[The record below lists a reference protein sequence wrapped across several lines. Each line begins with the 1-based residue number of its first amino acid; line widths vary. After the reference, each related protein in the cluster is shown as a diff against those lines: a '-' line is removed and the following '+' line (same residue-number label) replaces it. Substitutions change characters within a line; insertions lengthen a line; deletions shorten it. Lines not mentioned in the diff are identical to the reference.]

1 MSLVTE
7 VFDFVKTN
15 PGVDGMQIQNHFS
28 NTVISDSI
36 SDLESRNAIKWISR
50 GYYAIKQQITE
61 LKLSLDDCITE
72 LENMIREKISTEC
85 PKCHVSAKGK
95 KQIDNTFGFRK
106 CSGKVIPQ
114 SYCKKCRNNKI
125 KTSYTHKSK
134 FDRLQATVDFV
145 PARVAKNMQNNIN
158 IEGVLV
164 QKEIKKEFLI
174 FSGCY
179 KYSCTAYLVD
189 DDNDMIKIRLWG
201 KDVSR
206 VVNGSRIKL
215 LRGYTTK
222 FNGEASVSLGFKGLL
237 EVISFG
243 EKIKPK
249 KSYSFKPQTIPDQFS
264 FENSIIDSTDN
275 VLNIEIHNNF
285 EQKRDDLKF

>member
-7 VFDFVKTN
+7 VFNFVKTN
-15 PGVDGMQIQNHFS
+15 PGVDGIQIQNHFS
-28 NTVISDSI
+28 NTVVSDSI
-36 SDLESRNAIKWISR
+36 SDLESRNAIKWTSR
-50 GYYAIKQQITE
+50 GYYAIKQQLTE
-61 LKLSLDDCITE
+61 FKLSLDDCITE
-72 LENMIREKISTEC
+72 LENIIKEKISTKC
-85 PKCHVSAKGK
+85 PNCHISTRGR
-95 KQIDNTFGFRK
+95 KQIDVTFGFRK
-106 CSGKVIPQ
+106 CSEKVIPQ

-125 KTSYTHKSK
+125 KTGYAHKSK
-134 FDRLQATVDFV
+134 FDQLQDTVDFV

-164 QKEIKKEFLI
+164 QKEVTKEVLLGTGF
-174 FSGCY
+174 Y

-189 DDNDMIKIRLWG
+189 DDNDMIQIRLWG
-201 KDVSR
+201 NNVFR
-206 VVNGSRIKL
+206 VQNGSRIKL

-222 FNGEASVSLGFKGLL
+222 FNGETSVSLGFKGLL

-243 EKIKPK
+243 ERIEPK
-249 KSYSFKPQTIPDQFS
+249 KLYSFKPQIMPDQFS